1 MGRNLPQMFGPSFV
15 KCYTFHIAKQQ
26 HIILSQTVQSFD
38 CTTVSRMC
46 FVYPPPRHP
55 SKELPFVLLSLCAQ
69 LRENPSLSPAK
80 AIFGT
85 PIVLPKEFLQGG
97 EFSIDEIVKI
107 K

>member
-38 CTTVSRMC
+38 CTAVSRMC
-46 FVYPPPRHP
+46 FVYPLPRRP
-55 SKELPFVLLSLCAQ
+55 SLSLCAQ